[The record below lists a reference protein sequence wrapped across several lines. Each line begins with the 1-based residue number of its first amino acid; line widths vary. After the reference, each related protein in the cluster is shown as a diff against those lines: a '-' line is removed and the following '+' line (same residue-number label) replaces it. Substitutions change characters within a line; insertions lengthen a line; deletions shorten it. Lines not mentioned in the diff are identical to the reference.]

1 MSDTVVVTG
10 GAGFIGSHACKAL
23 AQAGFSPVTYDNLS
37 RGPREAVLYGPLEVG
52 DIGDVD
58 RLTAVLRD
66 HDPCA
71 VMHFAAYAHVGES
84 VSDPLLYYRNNVSG
98 SVGLLEAMRDAGVT
112 NLVFSS
118 TCAVYGVPQRVPIT
132 EGHPQ
137 APINPYGASK
147 QMMERIIADCE
158 PAWGLRAVIL
168 RYFNAAGA
176 DPDGDLGENH
186 DPEPHLIPNVLD
198 AALGRKDGLTVNGAD
213 YPTPDGTCIRDY
225 IHVSDLADAHILAL
239 KHLLNDGTSMAL
251 NLGNGNGYSVRE
263 VMEAAERVTG
273 LPIPWHVGPRRPGD
287 PPSLVGDATQA
298 RRILGWTPERSG
310 LDVQIA
316 DAWRR
321 RLRELQAPRDIGVA
335 VGEGSPA
342 RKTA

>member
-37 RGPREAVLYGPLEVG
+37 RGPREAVMFGPLEVG
-52 DIGDVD
+52 DIADQA

-66 HDPCA
+66 YQPCA

-84 VSDPLLYYRNNVSG
+84 VAEPLLYYRNNVAG
-98 SVGLLEAMRDAGVT
+98 SITLLEAMREAGVS

-118 TCAVYGVPQRVPIT
+118 TCAVYGVPKQVPIT
-132 EGHPQ
+132 EDHPQ

-147 QMMERIIADCE
+147 QMMERIIEDCG
-158 PAWGLRAVIL
+158 PAWGLRSAIL

-198 AALGRKDGLTVNGAD
+198 AALGRKDGLTINGDD

-225 IHVSDLADAHILAL
+225 IHVSDLADAHVLAL
-239 KHLLNDGTSMAL
+239 KHLMREGPSVAL
-251 NLGNGNGYSVRE
+251 NLGNGSGYSVRE
-263 VMEAAERVTG
+263 VLEAAEKVTG
-273 LPIPWHVGPRRPGD
+273 LPIPWQLGPRRPGD
-287 PPSLVGDATQA
+287 PPALVGDATLA
-298 RRILGWTPERSG
+298 RRILGWTPSRDALE
-310 LDVQIA
+310 VQIT

-321 RLRELQAPRDIGVA
+321 RLLDLYV
-335 VGEGSPA
+335 PA
-342 RKTA
+342 EEVETATGTTRRTA